1 MAFHRNAPQLS
12 GLKRSS
18 RRVTTS
24 DSCLP
29 PSMYSRRFSLKTQKF
44 LIVLALTALVWIV
57 FGQTAH
63 FDWVGYD
70 DHDYVYRS
78 GRVTSGLNFS
88 NIAWAFTHFHAANWH
103 PITTLS
109 HMLDGQLFGVNPGLH
124 HFSSV
129 VIHALAAIALFLTL
143 DSLTAKIWR
152 SAFVAAVFAIHSLRA
167 ESVPWIAERKDVLSG
182 LFFALT
188 LLAWSNH
195 ACRKSLARYLIALL
209 AAALGTL
216 SKPMLVTIPFVLLL
230 IDYWPLDRFQKEK
243 IISLILEKI
252 PFALFAAA
260 SAVATVLAQHGQID
274 TFGFSLPLRFENAI
288 VSYAIY
294 LRQLIWPIDLAV
306 LYPHPEKFFPFPII
320 AGCVALLMAL
330 SAIAIIYRNDSRF
343 CSPAGFGLLACWS
356 R

>member
-1 MAFHRNAPQLS
+1 
-12 GLKRSS
+12 
-18 RRVTTS
+18 
-24 DSCLP
+24 
-29 PSMYSRRFSLKTQKF
+29 
-44 LIVLALTALVWIV
+44 
-57 FGQTAH
+57 
-63 FDWVGYD
+63 
-70 DHDYVYRS
+70 
-78 GRVTSGLNFS
+78 
-88 NIAWAFTHFHAANWH
+88 
-103 PITTLS
+103 
-109 HMLDGQLFGVNPGLH
+109 MLDCQSFGVNPGLH

-152 SAFVAAVFAIHSLRA
+152 SAFVAAVFAIHPLGA
-167 ESVPWIAERKDVLSG
+167 ESVPWIVERKDVLSG

-216 SKPMLVTIPFVLLL
+216 SQIDAVHDSVRAFAKRLLAAESFSKRENHFADSGKDSFCA
-230 IDYWPLDRFQKEK
+230 IRR
-243 IISLILEKI
+243 SLGGCDGAG
-252 PFALFAAA
+252 P
-260 SAVATVLAQHGQID
+260 TRQID

-294 LRQLIWPIDLAV
+294 LRQLIWSIDLAV

-320 AGCVALLMAL
+320 AGCIALLMAL
-330 SAIAIIYRNDSRF
+330 SAIAIIYRNDPRF
-343 CSPAGFGLLACWS
+343 RSPAGFGLLACWS